1 MGSGILDFGD
11 SIYSCT
17 VFEPAVAAGYYSL
30 GQEDPM
36 LVLCSVLQGY
46 TRAAP
51 GKLSRQELEAYFQVA
66 RGRVLLSVAFAA
78 ENSILEPDNE
88 YLAHTSEPGWAVL
101 EKLSKLDTVAALST
115 LSDAIGGTSTTV
127 HSTA

>member
-51 GKLSRQELEAYFQVA
+51 GKLSRQRIPYSSQITSTSRTRRNLDGLCWRSSASWILWQLCRHSVMRSEGPAQQCTAQHNKF
-66 RGRVLLSVAFAA
+66 LLSIF
-78 ENSILEPDNE
+78 P
-88 YLAHTSEPGWAVL
+88 SE
-101 EKLSKLDTVAALST
+101 ST
-115 LSDAIGGTSTTV
+115 
-127 HSTA
+127 H